1 MAVEKGNDWV
11 VVDKADLEE
20 EKEDM
25 KLFGKWSYNKV
36 KISDT
41 TLEPYI
47 CISAIKNKVLL
58 PHTAGRYQTRNFK
71 KIQCPLVERFI
82 TPFMF
87 HGRNCGK
94 KMHIMKSVKQAFEII
109 NLSTGEN
116 PLQILVKAIEN
127 SGPREDSTRIGSGGV
142 VKRQAVD
149 VSPMR
154 RVNIAIT
161 FLVQGARDA
170 AFRKI
175 KSLAECISDELINAA
190 KGSSNSS
197 AVRKKDEIERVA
209 KSNR

>member
-1 MAVEKGNDWV
+1 MAKKDDWV
-11 VVDKADLEE
+11 MVDKVDAEE
-20 EKEDM
+20 DKANSA
-25 KLFGKWSYNKV
+25 KLFGKWAYDGVKV
-36 KISDT
+36 TDQ

-47 CISAIKNKVLL
+47 CIVQTKTKVYL

-71 KIQCPLVERFI
+71 KVLCPLVERFV

-94 KMHIMKSVKQAFEII
+94 KMHTIKAVKQAFEII

-116 PLQILVKAIEN
+116 PLQIIVKAIEN
-127 SGPREDSTRIGSGGV
+127 SGIREDSTRIGSGGV

-149 VSPMR
+149 VSPLR
-154 RVNIAIT
+154 RVNTAINM
-161 FLVQGARDA
+161 LVQGARDA

-175 KSLAECISDELINAA
+175 KTLAECIADELINAA

-197 AVRKKDEIERVA
+197 AVRKKDETERVA